1 MTETKYSFQLT
12 NTEGQNALDLT
23 LGDSTEKNWNYTDL
37 DLENGSIRLV
47 SGQEAMVQSVLKAIF
62 TERTNGS
69 YGSNIYNLVGFK
81 SDIVVRRMSL
91 FLDLS
96 MCILNLKISLDEQA
110 QTQNLSGEDLIA
122 TVGKLVVTED
132 PENPTV
138 SKIQM
143 SLINNDTVNNTLNIG
158 VL

>member
-47 SGQEAMVQSVLKAIF
+47 SGQDAMVQSVLKAIF
-62 TERTNGS
+62 TERINGS
-69 YGSNIYNLVGFK
+69 YGSGIYSLLGLK
-81 SDIVVRRMSL
+81 DILVRRMSL
-91 FLDLS
+91 FMDIS

-110 QTQNLSGEDLIA
+110 QTQALSGEDLIA

-132 PENPTV
+132 PEQPTV

-143 SLINNDTVNNTLNIG
+143 SLINNDTKNNTLNIG